1 MMRAG
6 AAFSGALAAKCSR
19 QKLCGSFAMPGNAT
33 GYGLRTADCG
43 LRTMAMA
50 KWQIANAV
58 PTSTGLGHSFIPLF
72 SFICMSFA
80 STGICDAPSRSLTR
94 SLARH
99 ARSRP
104 LAHFLQPAFPAFLLF
119 HCLSWWLCWGHVC
132 LPGCQLLMAV
142 MCIINMHCTAR
153 PAALYFASVFLLLF
167 IWTTQKARDVRRNE
181 SCDMEIL
188 IIRKLMCAF

>member
-80 STGICDAPSRSLTR
+80 STGICVAPSRSLVR
-94 SLARH
+94 SSRTLSPARTFSS
-99 ARSRP
+99 ACFSC
-104 LAHFLQPAFPAFLLF
+104 FPAFPLPFMMVLLGSR
-119 HCLSWWLCWGHVC
+119 LSAWMPVTY
-132 LPGCQLLMAV
+132 GCYVHYQY
-142 MCIINMHCTAR
+142 
-153 PAALYFASVFLLLF
+153 ALYGSPCRF
-167 IWTTQKARDVRRNE
+167 IFCQRFSSTFHLDNTK
-181 SCDMEIL
+181 SS
-188 IIRKLMCAF
+188 